1 MADLLASDE
10 PRRLA
15 DFLRENRE
23 EILAHWE
30 AEVRKVRAAQ
40 RLERPL
46 LLDHVPEF
54 IEDLAEYVDELRTG
68 HDVAPPDDHPRIHA
82 LERLEVGY
90 DLAEV
95 VAEYAVLRRC
105 ITELASRMHTP
116 ALRSAELPRLHDA
129 IDQAIATSVVRYTE
143 ARERTLRALDRIA
156 TAALVHHDVESL
168 LPRILDAFLGTT
180 ASVDTIALVLREDG
194 VLRVRGAFGYPEPGP
209 VGMEARADGFCAR
222 VEREG
227 APMFV
232 RDASADPLLAGLPI
246 CAPGTL
252 ALYGVPLTMG
262 GEVLGVA
269 VMGSR
274 SSREFS
280 QEDQFLFRTMVNR
293 VAALIAQARLDVEV
307 ARRAAELEAVLESL
321 PEATY
326 VGDANGIKRANRAAL
341 ELLGYRSV
349 GEMDLDIGRI
359 VAEIQTRYPDG
370 RPMPLGEQVYMKAL
384 RGERAAQDVI
394 VRHRTTGNDVVVRAS
409 AAPIR
414 LSDRIVG
421 AVALNTD
428 ISARIAEEAELRAA
442 LEFRDRILGVLS
454 HDVRN
459 PLGVILTS
467 AGMLEQ
473 QLAKAEAG
481 NQRAAVRRIIDNAY
495 RIERMVHDLLDYT
508 RTRQGRRLPLA
519 ARDADLLA
527 LCNQAADGMQVLH
540 PDRILPLSAWGNTR
554 LRLDPD
560 RAAQV
565 IANLVANAILYS
577 PKGSPVRILVDG
589 SGDPVLLEVR
599 NEGPPIPPETMPRLF
614 EAFRRGDAG
623 RTRNADGL
631 GLGLFIAQQI
641 VEAHG
646 GSISVRS
653 TAAEGTTF
661 TGRWPRKG
669 S

>member
-54 IEDLAEYVDELRTG
+54 IEDLAEYVDEVRTG

-105 ITELASRMHTP
+105 ITELAARMHTP

-156 TAALVHHDVESL
+156 TAALV
-168 LPRILDAFLGTT
+168 
-180 ASVDTIALVLREDG
+180 LREDG
-194 VLRVRGAFGYPEPGP
+194 ALRVRAAFGYPEPGP
-209 VGMEARADGFCAR
+209 VGVEAPPDGFCAR
-222 VEREG
+222 VEREA
-227 APMFV
+227 APV
-232 RDASADPLLAGLPI
+232 LLRDASADPLFACQPV
-246 CAPGTL
+246 CPPGTL

-293 VAALIAQARLDVEV
+293 VAALIAQARLDEEV
-307 ARRAAELEAVLESL
+307 ARRAAELEAVLDSL
-321 PEATY
+321 PEAIY
-326 VGDANGIKRANRAAL
+326 VGDGSGIKRANRAAL

-349 GEMDLDIGRI
+349 GEMDRDIGQLL
-359 VAEIQTRYPDG
+359 AEIQTRYPDG
-370 RPMPLGEQVYMKAL
+370 RPMPLDEQVYMKAL

-394 VRHRTTGNDVVVRAS
+394 VRHRTTGNDVVVRSS

-414 LSDRIVG
+414 LGNRIVG

-454 HDVRN
+454 HDLRN

-467 AGMLEQ
+467 AGMLER
-473 QLAKAEAG
+473 QLANAEAG

-508 RTRQGRRLPLA
+508 R
-519 ARDADLLA
+519 
-527 LCNQAADGMQVLH
+527 
-540 PDRILPLSAWGNTR
+540 
-554 LRLDPD
+554 
-560 RAAQV
+560 
-565 IANLVANAILYS
+565 
-577 PKGSPVRILVDG
+577 
-589 SGDPVLLEVR
+589 
-599 NEGPPIPPETMPRLF
+599 
-614 EAFRRGDAG
+614 
-623 RTRNADGL
+623 
-631 GLGLFIAQQI
+631 
-641 VEAHG
+641 
-646 GSISVRS
+646 
-653 TAAEGTTF
+653 
-661 TGRWPRKG
+661 
-669 S
+669 

>member
-15 DFLRENRE
+15 DFLRENRDQ
-23 EILAHWE
+23 ILAHWE
-30 AEVRKVRAAQ
+30 TEVRKVRAARQ
-40 RLERPL
+40 LERPL
-46 LLDHVPEF
+46 LIDHVPEF

-68 HDVAPPDDHPRIHA
+68 HDVAPPGDQPRIHA

-105 ITELASRMHTP
+105 ITELAARMHTP

-156 TAALVHHDVESL
+156 TAALVHHD
-168 LPRILDAFLGTT
+168 
-180 ASVDTIALVLREDG
+180 DG
-194 VLRVRGAFGYPEPGP
+194 VLRVRAAFGYPEPGP
-209 VGMEARADGFCAR
+209 VGVEAPPDGFCAR
-222 VEREG
+222 VEREA
-227 APMFV
+227 APV
-232 RDASADPLLAGLPI
+232 LLRDASADPLVACQPV
-246 CAPGTL
+246 CPPGTL

-293 VAALIAQARLDVEV
+293 VAALIAQARLDEEV
-307 ARRAAELEAVLESL
+307 ARRAAELEAVLDSL
-321 PEATY
+321 PEAIY
-326 VGDANGIKRANRAAL
+326 VGDGSGIKRANRAAL

-349 GEMDLDIGRI
+349 GEMDRDIGQL

-370 RPMPLGEQVYMKAL
+370 RPMPLEEQVYMKAL

-414 LSDRIVG
+414 LGNRIVG

-467 AGMLEQ
+467 AGMLFRE
-473 QLAKAEAG
+473 LATTEAG

-508 RTRQGRRLPLA
+508 RTRQGRGLPIA
-519 ARDADLLA
+519 AREADLLA
-527 LCNQAADGMQVLH
+527 LCHQTADGMQVLH
-540 PDRILPLSAWGNTR
+540 PDRILELSALGDTR

-599 NEGPPIPPETMPRLF
+599 NEGPPIPPQTMPRLF
-614 EAFRRGDAG
+614 EAFQRGDGA
-623 RTRNADGL
+623 RARNADGL

-653 TAAEGTTF
+653 TATDGTTF
-661 TGRWPRKG
+661 TVRWPRK
-669 S
+669 SS

>member
-40 RLERPL
+40 QLERPL

-68 HDVAPPDDHPRIHA
+68 HDVAPPEDQPQIHA

-180 ASVDTIALVLREDG
+180 ASVDTVALVLREDG
-194 VLRVRGAFGYPEPGP
+194 VLRVRAAFGYPDPGP
-209 VGMEARADGFCAR
+209 VGMEPPPDGFCAR
-222 VEREG
+222 VERET
-227 APMFV
+227 APV
-232 RDASADPLLAGLPI
+232 LLRDASADPLVACQPV
-246 CAPGTL
+246 CPPGTH

-274 SSREFS
+274 SSWEFS

-293 VAALIAQARLDVEV
+293 VAALIAQARLDAEV
-307 ARRAAELEAVLESL
+307 ARRAAELEVVLDSL
-321 PEATY
+321 PEAVY
-326 VGDANGIKRANRAAL
+326 VGDASRIKRANRAAL
-341 ELLGYRSV
+341 ELLGFRSIA
-349 GEMDLDIGRI
+349 ELDRDTTRL
-359 VAEIQTRYPDG
+359 VEEIQTRYPDG
-370 RPMPLGEQVYMKAL
+370 RPVPLDEQVYMKAL

-394 VRHRTTGNDVVVRAS
+394 VRHRTTGNDVVVRSS

-414 LSDRIVG
+414 LGNRIVG

-467 AGMLEQ
+467 AGMLER
-473 QLAKAEAG
+473 QLANAEAG

-495 RIERMVHDLLDYT
+495 QIERMVHDLLDYT
-508 RTRQGRRLPLA
+508 RTRQGRRLPIA
-519 ARDADLLA
+519 ARDVDLLA
-527 LCNQAADGMQVLH
+527 LCHQVADGMQVLH
-540 PDRILPLSAWGNTR
+540 PDRILELSALGDTR

-589 SGDPVLLEVR
+589 RGDPVLLEVR

-614 EAFRRGDAG
+614 EAFQRGDAA
-623 RTRNADGL
+623 RARNADGL

-661 TGRWPRKG
+661 TVRWPRKG

>member
-1 MADLLASDE
+1 MADLLGTDE

-23 EILAHWE
+23 QILAHWE
-30 AEVRKVRAAQ
+30 AEVRKVRAAAQ
-40 RLERPL
+40 LERPL

-54 IEDLAEYVDELRTG
+54 IDDLAEYVDELRTG
-68 HDVAPPDDHPRIHA
+68 HDVGPPEEQSRIHA

-180 ASVDTIALVLREDG
+180 ASVDTVALVLREDG
-194 VLRVRGAFGYPEPGP
+194 VLRVRAAFGYPDPGP
-209 VGMEARADGFCAR
+209 VGMEPPPDGFCAR
-222 VEREG
+222 VERET
-227 APMFV
+227 APV
-232 RDASADPLLAGLPI
+232 LLRDASADPLVACQPV
-246 CAPGTL
+246 CPPGTL

-262 GEVLGVA
+262 GEALGVA

-293 VAALIAQARLDVEV
+293 VAALIAQARLDAEV
-307 ARRAAELEAVLESL
+307 ARRAAELEAVLDSL
-321 PEATY
+321 PEAIY
-326 VGDANGIKRANRAAL
+326 VGDGKGIKRANRAAL

-349 GEMDLDIGRI
+349 SELDGDIARL
-359 VAEIQTRYPDG
+359 AEEIQTRYPDG
-370 RPMPLGEQVYMKAL
+370 RPMPLDEQVYMKAL
-384 RGERAAQDVI
+384 RGERTAQDVI
-394 VRHRTTGNDVVVRAS
+394 VRHRTTGNDVVVRSS

-414 LSDRIVG
+414 LGDRIVG

-442 LEFRDRILGVLS
+442 VEFRDRILAVLS

-467 AGMLEQ
+467 AGMLER
-473 QLAKAEAG
+473 QLANAEAG

-508 RTRQGRRLPLA
+508 RTRQGRRLPIA
-519 ARDADLLA
+519 ARDVDLLA
-527 LCNQAADGMQVLH
+527 LCHQVADG
-540 PDRILPLSAWGNTR
+540 
-554 LRLDPD
+554 
-560 RAAQV
+560 
-565 IANLVANAILYS
+565 ILYS

-589 SGDPVLLEVR
+589 RGDPVLLEVR

-614 EAFRRGDAG
+614 EAFQRGDAA
-623 RTRNADGL
+623 RARNADGL

-661 TGRWPRKG
+661 TVRWPRK
-669 S
+669 SS

>member
-23 EILAHWE
+23 QILAHWE
-30 AEVRKVRAAQ
+30 AEVRQVRAA
-40 RLERPL
+40 RHLDRPL

-68 HDVAPPDDHPRIHA
+68 HDVAPPEDQPRIHA

-95 VAEYAVLRRC
+95 VAEYAVLRRS

-194 VLRVRGAFGYPEPGP
+194 VLRVRGAFGYPGPGP

-293 VAALIAQARLDVEV
+293 VAALIAQARLDAEV

-349 GEMDLDIGRI
+349 GEMDRDIGRI

-414 LSDRIVG
+414 LGDRIVG

-467 AGMLEQ
+467 AGMLER

-508 RTRQGRRLPLA
+508 RTRQGRRLPIA

-540 PDRILPLSAWGNTR
+540 PERILQLSAVGNTR

-589 SGDPVLLEVR
+589 SGDPVLLEVQ
-599 NEGPPIPPETMPRLF
+599 NEGPPIPPETIPRLF
-614 EAFRRGDAG
+614 EAFQRGDAARVG
-623 RTRNADGL
+623 HADGL

-661 TGRWPRKG
+661 TVRWPRQNP
-669 S
+669 

>member
-1 MADLLASDE
+1 MADLLAADE

-23 EILAHWE
+23 QILAHWE
-30 AEVRKVRAAQ
+30 AEVRKVRAAAH
-40 RLERPL
+40 LERPL

-54 IEDLAEYVDELRTG
+54 IDDLAEYIDELRTG
-68 HDVAPPDDHPRIHA
+68 HDVAPPEEQPRIHA

-105 ITELASRMHTP
+105 ITELASRVHTP
-116 ALRSAELPRLHDA
+116 ALRSAEMPRLHDA

-194 VLRVRGAFGYPEPGP
+194 VLRVRAAFGYPEPGP

-222 VEREG
+222 VERER
-227 APMFV
+227 APMLV
-232 RDASADPLLAGLPI
+232 RDASADPLLADLPI

-274 SSREFS
+274 SSWEFS
-280 QEDQFLFRTMVNR
+280 QEDQFLFRTLVNR
-293 VAALIAQARLDVEV
+293 VAALIAQARLDAEV
-307 ARRAAELEAVLESL
+307 AKRAAELEAVLDSL
-321 PEATY
+321 PEAVY
-326 VGDANGIKRANRAAL
+326 VGDASGIKRANRAAL
-341 ELLGYRSV
+341 ELLGYRSFS
-349 GEMDLDIGRI
+349 DLDRDIAQL
-359 VAEIQTRYPDG
+359 VKEIQT
-370 RPMPLGEQVYMKAL
+370 EHVYMKAL
-384 RGERAAQDVI
+384 RGERAAQDVV
-394 VRHRTTGNDVVVRAS
+394 VRHRTMGTDVVVRSS

-414 LSDRIVG
+414 LGDRIVG
-421 AVALNTD
+421 AVAMNTD
-428 ISARIAEEAELRAA
+428 ITARIAEEAELRAA

-454 HDVRN
+454 HDLRN

-467 AGMLEQ
+467 AGMLER
-473 QLAKAEAG
+473 QLANAEAG
-481 NQRAAVRRIIDNAY
+481 NQCAAVRRIIDNAY

-508 RTRQGRRLPLA
+508 RTRQGRRLPIA
-519 ARDADLLA
+519 PREVDLLA
-527 LCNQAADGMQVLH
+527 LCHEAADGMEVLH
-540 PDRILPLSAWGNTR
+540 PDRILEVSAVGDTR

-565 IANLVANAILYS
+565 IANLVGNAILYS
-577 PKGSPVRILVDG
+577 PKGSPVRILGDG
-589 SGDPVLLEVR
+589 SGDPVLLEVW
-599 NEGPPIPPETMPRLF
+599 NEGPPIPPQTMPRLF
-614 EAFRRGDAG
+614 EAFQRGDGA
-623 RTRNADGL
+623 RTRKGDGL
-631 GLGLFIAQQI
+631 GLGLYIAQQI

-653 TAAEGTTF
+653 TAADGTTF
-661 TGRWPRKG
+661 TVRWPRK
-669 S
+669 SS

>member
-180 ASVDTIALVLREDG
+180 ASVDTVALVLREDG
-194 VLRVRGAFGYPEPGP
+194 VLRVRAAFGYPEPGP
-209 VGMEARADGFCAR
+209 VGVEAPPDGFCAR
-222 VEREG
+222 VERET
-227 APMFV
+227 APV
-232 RDASADPLLAGLPI
+232 LLRDASADPLVACQPV
-246 CAPGTL
+246 CPPGTL

-293 VAALIAQARLDVEV
+293 VAALIAQARLDEEV
-307 ARRAAELEAVLESL
+307 ARRAAELEAVLDSL
-321 PEATY
+321 PEAIY
-326 VGDANGIKRANRAAL
+326 VGDGSGIKRANRAAL

-349 GEMDLDIGRI
+349 GEMDRDIGQLM
-359 VAEIQTRYPDG
+359 AEIQTRYPDG
-370 RPMPLGEQVYMKAL
+370 RPMPLDEQVYMKAL

-394 VRHRTTGNDVVVRAS
+394 VRHRTTGNDVVVRSS

-414 LSDRIVG
+414 LGDRIVG

-454 HDVRN
+454 HDLRN

-467 AGMLEQ
+467 AGMLER
-473 QLAKAEAG
+473 QLANAEAG
-481 NQRAAVRRIIDNAY
+481 NQLVAMRRIIDNAHQ
-495 RIERMVHDLLDYT
+495 IERMVRDLLDYT
-508 RTRQGRRLPLA
+508 RTRQGRRLPIA
-519 ARDADLLA
+519 ARDVDLLA
-527 LCNQAADGMQVLH
+527 LCHQAADGLQVLH
-540 PDRILPLSAWGNTR
+540 PDRELELSAVGDPR
-554 LRLDPD
+554 LQLDPD

-599 NEGPPIPPETMPRLF
+599 NEGPPIPPETMPCLF
-614 EAFRRGDAG
+614 EAFQRGDAG
-623 RTRNADGL
+623 RVGNADGL

-653 TAAEGTTF
+653 TAEEGTTF
-661 TGRWPRKG
+661 TVRWPRKG

>member
-1 MADLLASDE
+1 MADLLGTDE

-23 EILAHWE
+23 QILAHWE
-30 AEVRKVRAAQ
+30 AEVRKVRAAAQ
-40 RLERPL
+40 LERPL

-54 IEDLAEYVDELRTG
+54 IDDLAEYVDELRTG
-68 HDVAPPDDHPRIHA
+68 HDVGPPEEQSRIHA

-105 ITELASRMHTP
+105 ITELASRVHTP

-143 ARERTLRALDRIA
+143 AHERTLRALDRIA

-180 ASVDTIALVLREDG
+180 ASVDTVALVLREDG
-194 VLRVRGAFGYPEPGP
+194 VLRVRAAFGYPEPGP
-209 VGMEARADGFCAR
+209 VGVEAPPDGFCAR
-222 VEREG
+222 VEREA
-227 APMFV
+227 APV
-232 RDASADPLLAGLPI
+232 LLRDASADPLVACQPV
-246 CAPGTL
+246 CPPGTL

-293 VAALIAQARLDVEV
+293 VAALIAQARLDEEV
-307 ARRAAELEAVLESL
+307 ARRAAELEAVLDSL
-321 PEATY
+321 PEAIY
-326 VGDANGIKRANRAAL
+326 VGDGSGIKRANRAAL

-349 GEMDLDIGRI
+349 GEMDRDIGQLM
-359 VAEIQTRYPDG
+359 AEIQTRYPDG
-370 RPMPLGEQVYMKAL
+370 RPMPLDEQVYMKAL

-414 LSDRIVG
+414 LGNRIVG

-454 HDVRN
+454 HDLRN

-467 AGMLEQ
+467 VGMLER
-473 QLAKAEAG
+473 QLANAEAG

-508 RTRQGRRLPLA
+508 RTRQGRRLPIA
-519 ARDADLLA
+519 AREVDLLA
-527 LCNQAADGMQVLH
+527 LCHQTADGMQVLH
-540 PDRILPLSAWGNTR
+540 PDRILELSALGDTR

-614 EAFRRGDAG
+614 EAFQRGDAG

-661 TGRWPRKG
+661 TVRWPRKG

>member
-15 DFLRENRE
+15 DFLRENRDQ
-23 EILAHWE
+23 ILAHWE
-30 AEVRKVRAAQ
+30 TEVRKVRAARQ
-40 RLERPL
+40 LERPL
-46 LLDHVPEF
+46 LIDHVPEF

-68 HDVAPPDDHPRIHA
+68 HDVAPPGDQPRIHA

-129 IDQAIATSVVRYTE
+129 IDQAIAASVVGYTE
-143 ARERTLRALDRIA
+143 ARERTLRALDRIS

-180 ASVDTIALVLREDG
+180 ASVDTVALVLREDG
-194 VLRVRGAFGYPEPGP
+194 VLRVRAAFGYPEPGP
-209 VGMEARADGFCAR
+209 VGMEAPAEGFCAR
-222 VEREG
+222 VERE
-227 APMFV
+227 ATPVLV
-232 RDASADPLLAGLPI
+232 RDASADPLVACQPV
-246 CAPGTL
+246 CPPGTL

-262 GEVLGVA
+262 GKVLGVA

-274 SSREFS
+274 SSWEFS

-293 VAALIAQARLDVEV
+293 VAALIAQARLDAEV
-307 ARRAAELEAVLESL
+307 ARRAAELEAVLDSL
-321 PEATY
+321 PEALY
-326 VGDANGIKRANRAAL
+326 VGDAKGIKRANRAAL

-349 GEMDLDIGRI
+349 SELDGDIARLAEEM
-359 VAEIQTRYPDG
+359 QTRYPDG
-370 RPMPLGEQVYMKAL
+370 RPMPLDEQVYMKAL

-394 VRHRTTGNDVVVRAS
+394 VRHRTTGNDVVVRSS

-414 LSDRIVG
+414 LGDRIVG

-428 ISARIAEEAELRAA
+428 ISARTAEEAELRAA
-442 LEFRDRILGVLS
+442 VEFRDRILGVLS

-467 AGMLEQ
+467 AGMLER
-473 QLAKAEAG
+473 QLANAGAG
-481 NQRAAVRRIIDNAY
+481 NQLAAMRRIIDNAHQ
-495 RIERMVHDLLDYT
+495 IERMVHDLLDYT
-508 RTRQGRRLPLA
+508 RTRQGRRLPIA

-527 LCNQAADGMQVLH
+527 LCLQSADGLQVLH
-540 PDRILPLSAWGNTR
+540 PDRILELSALGDTR

-565 IANLVANAILYS
+565 IANLVGNAILYS

-599 NEGPPIPPETMPRLF
+599 NEGQPIPPETMPHLF
-614 EAFRRGDAG
+614 EAFQRGDAG
-623 RTRNADGL
+623 RVGNADGL

-641 VEAHG
+641 VAAHG

-661 TGRWPRKG
+661 TVRWPRKG

>member
-1 MADLLASDE
+1 MGDLLASAE

-15 DFLRENRE
+15 DFLRENRD

-30 AEVRKVRAAQ
+30 AEVRKVGAA
-40 RLERPL
+40 RYLDRPL
-46 LLDHVPEF
+46 LLDHLPEF

-68 HDVAPPDDHPRIHA
+68 HEVTPPEEQPRIHA
-82 LERLEVGY
+82 LERLEAGY

-95 VAEYAVLRRC
+95 VAEYAALRRC
-105 ITELASRMHTP
+105 ITELASHRHTP

-143 ARERTLRALDRIA
+143 ARERTLRALDRISS
-156 TAALVHHDVESL
+156 AALVHHDVESL

-180 ASVDTIALVLREDG
+180 ASADTVALTLREDG
-194 VLRVRGAFGYPEPGP
+194 VMRVRAAFGYPDPGP
-209 VGMEARADGFCAR
+209 MGLQTAADGFCAS

-227 APMFV
+227 APVFV
-232 RDASADPLLAGLPI
+232 PDASANPLLARLPI

-262 GEVLGVA
+262 ADFLGVA

-293 VAALIAQARLDVEV
+293 VAMLIAQARLHAEV
-307 ARRAAELEAVLESL
+307 AKRAAELEAVLESI
-321 PEATY
+321 PEAIY
-326 VGDANGIKRANRAAL
+326 VGDESGIKRANRAAL
-341 ELLGYRSV
+341 ELLGYRN
-349 GEMDLDIGRI
+349 
-359 VAEIQTRYPDG
+359 VAELDREIGKLVEGSQTRYTDG
-370 RPMPLGEQVYMKAL
+370 RPMPVEEQVYVKAL
-384 RGERAAQDVI
+384 RGARGAQDVL
-394 VRHRTTGNDVVVRAS
+394 VRHRATGNDVVVRSS

-414 LSDRIVG
+414 LGDRIVG
-421 AVALNTD
+421 AVAVNTD
-428 ISARIAEEAELRAA
+428 ITARMAEEAELRAA

-454 HDVRN
+454 HDVRT

-467 AGMLEQ
+467 AWLLERH
-473 QLAKAEAG
+473 LAGAETG
-481 NQRAAVRRIIDNAY
+481 QRPAVRRIIDNAHW
-495 RIERMVHDLLDYT
+495 IERMVHDLLDYT
-508 RTRQGRRLPLA
+508 RTRQGRSLPLA
-519 ARDADLLA
+519 PRDTDLLT
-527 LCNQAADGMQVLH
+527 LCHQVLDGLQVLH
-540 PDRILPLSAWGNTR
+540 PDRPLQLSARGDTR
-554 LRLDPD
+554 ARLDPD

-577 PKGSPVRILVDG
+577 PQASAVRIELDG
-589 SGDPVLLEVR
+589 SGTAVTLEVW
-599 NEGPPIPPETMPRLF
+599 NNGLPIPPEMMPRLF
-614 EAFRRGDAG
+614 DAFQRGVADG
-623 RTRNADGL
+623 GGPADGL

-653 TAAEGTTF
+653 EAGEGTTF
-661 TGRWPRKG
+661 TVRWPRE
-669 S
+669 SR

>member
-1 MADLLASDE
+1 
-10 PRRLA
+10 
-15 DFLRENRE
+15 
-23 EILAHWE
+23 
-30 AEVRKVRAAQ
+30 
-40 RLERPL
+40 
-46 LLDHVPEF
+46 
-54 IEDLAEYVDELRTG
+54 
-68 HDVAPPDDHPRIHA
+68 
-82 LERLEVGY
+82 
-90 DLAEV
+90 
-95 VAEYAVLRRC
+95 VLRRC
-105 ITELASRMHTP
+105 ITELALRMHTP

-180 ASVDTIALVLREDG
+180 ASVDTVALVLREDG
-194 VLRVRGAFGYPEPGP
+194 ALRVRAAFGYPEPGP
-209 VGMEARADGFCAR
+209 VGVEAPPDGFCAR
-222 VEREG
+222 VEREA
-227 APMFV
+227 APV
-232 RDASADPLLAGLPI
+232 LLRDASANPLFACQPV
-246 CAPGTL
+246 CPPGTL

-293 VAALIAQARLDVEV
+293 VAALIAQARLDEEV
-307 ARRAAELEAVLESL
+307 ARRAAELEAVLDSL
-321 PEATY
+321 PEAIY
-326 VGDANGIKRANRAAL
+326 VGDGSGIKRANRAAL

-349 GEMDLDIGRI
+349 GEMDRDIGQLA
-359 VAEIQTRYPDG
+359 AEIQTRYPDG
-370 RPMPLGEQVYMKAL
+370 RPMPLDEQVYMKAL

-394 VRHRTTGNDVVVRAS
+394 VRHRTTGNDVVVRSS

-414 LSDRIVG
+414 LGNRIVG

-467 AGMLEQ
+467 AGMLER
-473 QLAKAEAG
+473 QLANAEAG

-508 RTRQGRRLPLA
+508 RTRQGRRLPIA
-519 ARDADLLA
+519 AREVDLLA

-540 PDRILPLSAWGNTR
+540 PDCILELSALGDTR

-614 EAFRRGDAG
+614 EAFQRGDAG

-641 VEAHG
+641 IEAHG

-661 TGRWPRKG
+661 TVRWPRKG